1 MPREGS
7 LTPLPGAKRE
17 KPAAGK
23 SPPKANGGK
32 TGKTARDGRD
42 TKEAKDAKDAKD
54 GRGSRRRPRA
64 KLQAQDDEA
73 QVAEW
78 ASLLGD
84 LARGTE
90 PRSHDAVEWR
100 IHDRTHLEFAIDYT
114 FGPKAQA
121 YTWEAFFFLPE
132 SLRIQETTYD
142 KKDIYEDLLSYIRF
156 AVPEIPLALL
166 AQTGPGTELDNVR
179 QALLTAKRKPDG
191 CSQSAGA
198 TRALRLFACLVRSS
212 GVAAMREVQEHF
224 SPRRADP
231 AELGPLV
238 VAFSATCGA
247 LAHGFRD
254 VIAEAKTLGLPD
266 EVVITMRWADED
278 ISLVLETLSAT
289 LAVQLEEAAS
299 RENRELHDL
308 AEMVAARAVSEAR
321 HRAERGYDSL
331 GAATASE
338 RQIEHLEFRRH
349 VLKRFTS
356 SVLWLTLDVRERN
369 RWIEHTFYALA
380 AAAAMG
386 FAVAA
391 AFQSN
396 KSADS
401 VYKYSVLVIV
411 AYAIKDRMKAYL
423 QGVFTGY
430 IARRFPDRNWI
441 IRDRDTEDPVG
452 SGDERAGF
460 LEFRHVPADVLKLR
474 RLTREHAL
482 EEQARPERVLWH
494 RKSVVV
500 ARPDGAAALEVFPML
515 TEIYRLNVRQ
525 WLNNTD
531 DPNRKVTF
539 ADPRDARIY
548 SAKARRVYNV
558 NVVYRLTHNDGADG
572 WHRLRLVV
580 SRKGIERIDTIR

>member
-1 MPREGS
+1 MRDEDTPTS
-7 LTPLPGAKRE
+7 LSLAPDVSPVAEPSGEVSGK
-17 KPAAGK
+17 AGK
-23 SPPKANGGK
+23 GGRK
-32 TGKTARDGRD
+32 L
-42 TKEAKDAKDAKD
+42 
-54 GRGSRRRPRA
+54 PRA

-84 LARGTE
+84 LSRGTE
-90 PRSHDAVEWR
+90 PHAHDAVEWR
-100 IHDRTHLEFAIDYT
+100 VHDKTHLEFAIDYT
-114 FGPKAQA
+114 FDKEPHA

-142 KKDIYEDLLSYIRF
+142 KKDIYEDLLSYVRF
-156 AVPEIPLALL
+156 AVPEIALGTLAK
-166 AQTGPGTELDNVR
+166 TGPNTELGKLR
-179 QALLTAKRKPDG
+179 KALSAAKEKPDG
-191 CSQSAGA
+191 CIQANAA
-198 TRALRLFACLVRSS
+198 TRGLRLFACLVRSS
-212 GVAAMREVQEHF
+212 GVAAMREVQEHVGG
-224 SPRRADP
+224 RRSTP
-231 AELGPLV
+231 AEIGPLV

-247 LAHGFRD
+247 LAHGLRELLR
-254 VIAEAKTLGLPD
+254 EAKGWGLPD

-278 ISLVLETLSAT
+278 ISLVLETLAAT
-289 LAVQLEEAAS
+289 LAVQLDEVDGEYD
-299 RENRELHDL
+299 RELHDL

-321 HRAERGYDSL
+321 HRAEKGYDSL

-356 SVLWLTLDVRERN
+356 SSLWLTLDVRERN
-369 RWIEHTFYALA
+369 RWIEHTFYAVA
-380 AAAAMG
+380 AAVAMG

-401 VYKYSVLVIV
+401 VYKYSLLVIV

-423 QGVFTGY
+423 QGVFSGY

-441 IRDRDTEDPVG
+441 IREREGDRPVG

-460 LEFRHVPADVLKLR
+460 LEFRHVPPDVLRLR

-494 RKSVVV
+494 RKTIEIE
-500 ARPDGAAALEVFPML
+500 RPEGATDLEVFPML
-515 TEIYRLNVRQ
+515 TEIFRLNVRQ

-548 SAKARRVYNV
+548 SATARRVYNV
-558 NVVYRLTHNDGADG
+558 NVVYRLKHNDAADT
-572 WHRLRLVV
+572 WHRLRLVI